1 MSVSVRTFSP
11 YLVAQP
17 PMHIKDRSVA
27 NLLSCPACGN
37 NEDFIEVAENVVITT
52 TYLQNPD
59 GSFTPEEDSSQIL
72 GPVRLLCGE
81 CQEDLTAF
89 HQRFSEMLF

>member
-1 MSVSVRTFSP
+1 
-11 YLVAQP
+11 
-17 PMHIKDRSVA
+17 MHIKDRSVA